1 MERRRLPRAARRE
14 RAAEVAARYG
24 GIAHRGE
31 LRKVGVGRDD
41 VRGEVDAGRWRRLGR
56 QTVGV
61 TVGELTGPA
70 QWWHAMWESGAG
82 AVLDGVAALLASG
95 MNGFSTE
102 TIDIAIPKRNRRHRV
117 SGVRLRHYSVMP
129 PITQGGIPRVVPE
142 HALLN
147 AMQWALSDRI
157 AALLLCLAVQQRIVS
172 PPRLIGAFMALTRCR
187 RRAFINAV
195 IRDVCDGAH
204 SLGELDVASLCRRSG
219 LPPPTRQAV
228 RRTPGGRVYLDLAW
242 EDIGLV
248 VEIDGGHHATAL
260 SPVLDA
266 LRQNDIVLGD
276 ETVLRVPV
284 LGLRLFE
291 ERFMRQ
297 ILQGYLILSARSQRA
312 S

>member
-1 MERRRLPRAARRE
+1 M
-14 RAAEVAARYG
+14 
-24 GIAHRGE
+24 
-31 LRKVGVGRDD
+31 
-41 VRGEVDAGRWRRLGR
+41 
-56 QTVGV
+56 
-61 TVGELTGPA
+61 TGPA

-82 AVLDGVAALLASG
+82 TVLDGVAALLASG
-95 MNGFSTE
+95 MTGFSPDV
-102 TIDIAIPKRNRRHRV
+102 IDVAIPKRNRRHRV
-117 SGVRLRHYSVMP
+117 PGVRLRQYSVTP
-129 PITQGGIPRVVPE
+129 PTIRGGIPRVVPE
-142 HALLN
+142 RALLN
-147 AMQWALSDRI
+147 AMQWAMTDRV

-172 PPRLIGAFMALTRCR
+172 PPRLLTAFMALARCR
-187 RRAFINAV
+187 RREFIAAV
-195 IRDVCDGAH
+195 IWDVCDGAH
-204 SLGELDVASLCRRSG
+204 SLGELDVVSLCRRYG

-248 VEIDGGHHATAL
+248 IEIDGGHHATAL

-266 LRQNDIVLGD
+266 LRQNDVVLGD

-291 ERFMRQ
+291 ERFMTQ